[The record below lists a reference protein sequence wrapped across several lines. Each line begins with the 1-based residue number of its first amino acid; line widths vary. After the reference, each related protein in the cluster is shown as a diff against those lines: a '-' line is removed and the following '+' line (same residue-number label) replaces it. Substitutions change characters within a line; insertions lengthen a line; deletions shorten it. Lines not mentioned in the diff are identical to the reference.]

1 MQGYRQKYDDP
12 QSQLTGVL
20 RQFVR
25 SGVFVPKLK
34 QMNYV
39 IVAVVKV
46 AVLGVIGMLIGSCSG
61 MQQSLFS
68 LAA

>member
-12 QSQLTGVL
+12 QSQLAVVL
-20 RQFVR
+20 RQFLVW
-25 SGVFVPKLK
+25 GNVPKLK
-34 QMNYV
+34 QMNCV

-46 AVLGVIGMLIGSCSG
+46 AVMGLIGMLIGNCSG

-68 LAA
+68 LVA